1 MQLTRQG
8 CQTKKP
14 KSFTSTSYRVTCCGL
29 LELSSPTAWCGSGV
43 PGSKNLA
50 TEKSMTHPI
59 NSSAI
64 VHSPSHFHGYGVI
77 FVLLFLVFI
86 VLALA
91 GQMLVLNWRNWL
103 PGAEGST
110 STLDGVK
117 SSVYTVISQLS

>member
-1 MQLTRQG
+1 
-8 CQTKKP
+8 
-14 KSFTSTSYRVTCCGL
+14 
-29 LELSSPTAWCGSGV
+29 
-43 PGSKNLA
+43 
-50 TEKSMTHPI
+50 MTYPI

>member
-1 MQLTRQG
+1 
-8 CQTKKP
+8 
-14 KSFTSTSYRVTCCGL
+14 
-29 LELSSPTAWCGSGV
+29 
-43 PGSKNLA
+43 
-50 TEKSMTHPI
+50 
-59 NSSAI
+59 
-64 VHSPSHFHGYGVI
+64 VI